1 MNSEILSIETA
12 RMIAR
17 FEKEIAELQT
27 TVNNYKQENER
38 LQTELNSYKSR
49 NIIEKSCEKQDN

>member
-27 TVNNYKQENER
+27 TVNNCKQENER

-49 NIIEKSCEKQDN
+49 NIIEKRCEKQDN